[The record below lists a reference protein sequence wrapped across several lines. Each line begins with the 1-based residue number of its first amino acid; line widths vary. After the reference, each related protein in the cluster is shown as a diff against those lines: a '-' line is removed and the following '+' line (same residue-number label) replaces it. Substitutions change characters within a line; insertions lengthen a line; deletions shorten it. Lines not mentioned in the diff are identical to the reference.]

1 MQVSQSFW
9 TLDLYSIT
17 LTFIYFEKID
27 NHMIHYYLGCLD
39 NEILSL
45 NYSEDKG
52 LAGAYLLS
60 NCMLRQYRRVSLVL
74 YGAIHKLLT
83 LIVRWFHE
91 MPTFLNKSNYERL
104 SFRAG
109 ESQKRPKKSQRS
121 LLTTPNHWQIMQLN
135 FEKNTRITHDQM
147 TYLIE
152 RKIYVHYHN
161 IVCVLSFLK
170 LLYRFLLWYK
180 AKLKVAL

>member
-1 MQVSQSFW
+1 
-9 TLDLYSIT
+9 
-17 LTFIYFEKID
+17 
-27 NHMIHYYLGCLD
+27 MIHYYLGCLD

-91 MPTFLNKSNYERL
+91 MPTLLNKFGNSYQVKL
-104 SFRAG
+104 SSRMG
-109 ESQKRPKKSQRS
+109 GGSKRPK
-121 LLTTPNHWQIMQLN
+121 I
-135 FEKNTRITHDQM
+135 
-147 TYLIE
+147 
-152 RKIYVHYHN
+152 
-161 IVCVLSFLK
+161 C
-170 LLYRFLLWYK
+170 
-180 AKLKVAL
+180 